1 VAQQAARS
9 GATAVRPGRTGPA
22 RPRQDLGAQEPVRL
36 AREALA
42 TVRAARHRH
51 KAPLEPEAA
60 PGPMVRAPGTAAQV
74 PVVLPVHT
82 AAQVPVVLPVHTA
95 AQVPVVLAVHTAAQ
109 VPVVVVVVVHTGAR
123 APAVPAP
130 DFAAQAPGLASKGVL
145 APIEV
150 PAQLQIV
157 HLLTE
162 SRELSGLPPSE
173 AVAAIRRVEAGI
185 GQALAGTGQPSPGAT
200 GQLRAPKPK
209 TGPSPTLGPYRAR

>member
-60 PGPMVRAPGTAAQV
+60 PGPMVRAPG
-74 PVVLPVHT
+74 T